1 MVKIITVKFF
11 IMIENCHYCAVGQI
25 ACVEDKPGALTE
37 LDRLEGVVFNWQIK
51 VQQQQMAILDEE
63 ERLIR
68 TQMEA
73 ITNQIKGTLI
83 HFYIQVVFFTF
94 LSPLP

>member
-1 MVKIITVKFF
+1 MMKIITVKLF
-11 IMIENCHYCAVGQI
+11 IIIENCHCCAVGQI

-73 ITNQIKGTLI
+73 ITNQIKGTVI
-83 HFYIQVVFFTF
+83 HFYIQV
-94 LSPLP
+94 P

>member
-1 MVKIITVKFF
+1 M
-11 IMIENCHYCAVGQI
+11 
-25 ACVEDKPGALTE
+25 
-37 LDRLEGVVFNWQIK
+37 FNWQIK

-73 ITNQIKGTLI
+73 ITNQIKGKVI
-83 HFYIQVVFFTF
+83 YFYIVIFCIFIIFNLSSFTLHYEYLHYLMQVRFTCTGK
-94 LSPLP
+94 STCVCQHEYTV

>member
-1 MVKIITVKFF
+1 M
-11 IMIENCHYCAVGQI
+11 
-25 ACVEDKPGALTE
+25 EDKPGAITE
-37 LDRLEGVVFNWQIK
+37 LERLEGVVFNWQIK

-73 ITNQIKGTLI
+73 ITNQIKGN
-83 HFYIQVVFFTF
+83 
-94 LSPLP
+94 